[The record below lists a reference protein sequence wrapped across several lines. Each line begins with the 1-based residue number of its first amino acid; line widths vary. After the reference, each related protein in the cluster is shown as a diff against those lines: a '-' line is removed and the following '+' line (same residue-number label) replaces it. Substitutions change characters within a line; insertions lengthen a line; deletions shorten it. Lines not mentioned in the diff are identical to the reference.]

1 MDTRTMRILRAEKNM
16 TQKELADLL
25 GITVQ
30 AYNYAE
36 TGKRTLKVKT
46 MIQYQQI
53 MKLDDATMWRIWT
66 GLGDKRSSR

>member
-1 MDTRTMRILRAEKNM
+1 M

-53 MKLDDATMWRIWT
+53 MKLDDATMWQIISQ
-66 GLGDKRSSR
+66 DDAED